1 MGFVLLEKEI
11 TVFDE
16 ANVILESGEL
26 PPITTVGTYFTLPVM
41 NAVKIVEKIFSTQ
54 H

>member
-26 PPITTVGTYFTLPVM
+26 PPITTEDCWNVFHLTSDECCK
-41 NAVKIVEKIFSTQ
+41 NS
-54 H
+54 